1 MDDFDTYGI
10 PRVCPICGAKVEIN
24 SSGMPYCTND
34 DCSQKVEHKFNK
46 FFHVLNIDEAGL
58 TFVHEMVVTGKVTK
72 ISEFLHFVEK
82 SDTKIIEWAGGVNGN
97 KIIKN
102 TISAISLP
110 TPMSKFLGSFDFD
123 GYGAKKIEVLD
134 GVSLSDIFA
143 LTPEHLGSMEKW
155 SERTAEEFISY
166 LKKNKDDIIASA
178 TYFPNLDKIDFA
190 PSSSKLAGKAFCF
203 TGKCD
208 KAGRKDLE
216 KMVIDN
222 GGTVTA
228 VNKNLYALVTDD
240 TESGSNKNEKA
251 KQFGSKVIS
260 YDDFF
265 DLIK

>member
-1 MDDFDTYGI
+1 MDDFDIYGI
-10 PRVCPICGAKVEIN
+10 PRVCPVCGAKVEIN

-34 DCSQKVEHKFNK
+34 NCSQKAEHKFNK
-46 FFHVLNIDEAGL
+46 FFSVMNIDEAGIS
-58 TFVHEMVVTGKVTK
+58 FVHEMVVTGKVTK
-72 ISEFLHFVEK
+72 ISDFLNFVEK

-102 TISAISLP
+102 TMNAISSQ
-110 TPMSKFLGSFDFD
+110 TPISKFLGSFDFD
-123 GYGAKKIEVLD
+123 GYGVKKIEVLD
-134 GVSLSDIFA
+134 NMSISDIFA
-143 LTPEHLGSMEKW
+143 LTPEKLGAMEKW
-155 SERTAEEFISY
+155 GEQTATEFLSY
-166 LKKNKDDIIASA
+166 LNSNKDDIMSSI
-178 TYFPNLDKIDFA
+178 TYFPNIGKSNQV
-190 PSSSKLAGKAFCF
+190 SSGKLIGKAFCF

-208 KAGRKDLE
+208 QAGRKDLE

-265 DLIK
+265 NLIK